1 MTDALVP
8 SRTILRMCM
17 LKKASYTSVQ
27 CLFLVLMLL
36 RSILSLSSI
45 PRLFYTHR
53 REQAFRD
60 VLYILTLSCNP
71 SHVQM
76 RTIKRLLVFASC
88 NAINNRRGLFNL
100 RNGM

>member
-36 RSILSLSSI
+36 RSILSLSSTTVI
-45 PRLFYTHR
+45 LYPSARAGLQGRLIHF
-53 REQAFRD
+53 D
-60 VLYILTLSCNP
+60 LKL
-71 SHVQM
+71 
-76 RTIKRLLVFASC
+76 
-88 NAINNRRGLFNL
+88 
-100 RNGM
+100 